1 MAISRTHR
9 PQTFK
14 DVSGQ
19 QHITE
24 TLRREVESDVLG
36 HAYLFSGP
44 RGIGKTTVARIF
56 AKALLCEHPKHGEPD
71 NACDACREIS
81 DGKCID
87 LIEMDAASHTG
98 VDNVREAIIEHVR
111 FGPVR
116 WKRKVYVIDE
126 AHMLSGSAWN
136 ALLKTLEEPPDYAV
150 FVLATTELHK
160 VPATIA
166 SRCQRFEFKRIAPE
180 DMVKRINFLAKEE
193 GMHVDEDVVDAIV
206 RKSDGYVRDAE
217 SLLDQLGSLGEKKIA
232 RDVAELILPVSR
244 LPQASSLL
252 MTCADR
258 DVPGALQSVR
268 ALVEDGVSVMGLFD
282 DLLEVTRLLIRSEDP
297 KEHALLE
304 KGDEGERSV
313 TALFGRYS
321 RAELSEIALLIIER
335 RRDAKGGV
343 DPVFALELLV
353 LAIAGGLLPSQSDHG
368 GKAGGPDALQT
379 SGSGM
384 IMKPSADKT
393 PGVEKK
399 AVSNAPTQSVSKKDE
414 VIEPKLESAKGPI
427 ELSDVRSHWT
437 GIVRAVEQ
445 QNRSLP
451 FILKICHA
459 ESVNGATVM
468 IRFQYPFHLE
478 KIINDLKTKRIVE
491 TAMREVLKRDDI
503 IIDGVVG
510 ELIGT
515 AERPLTTDIVSKVLT
530 AFGGQ
535 LVE

>member
-1 MAISRTHR
+1 MSISRTYR
-9 PQTFK
+9 PQTFS

-24 TLRREVESDVLG
+24 TLRREVETGVLG

-44 RGIGKTTVARIF
+44 RGIGKTTTARIL
-56 AKALLCEHPKHGEPD
+56 AKALLCEHPKKGEPD
-71 NACDACREIS
+71 NTCNACKEIS

-98 VDNVREAIIEHVR
+98 VENVREAIIEHVR

-126 AHMLSGSAWN
+126 AHMLTGSAWN

-150 FVLATTELHK
+150 FILATTELHK
-160 VPATIA
+160 VPSTIA
-166 SRCQRFEFKRIAPE
+166 SRCQRFEFKRIAQE
-180 DMVKRINFLAKEE
+180 DMAKRIKLLAKEE
-193 GMHVDEDVVDAIV
+193 GMQVDEDVVTAIV
-206 RKSDGYVRDAE
+206 RKSDGYVREAE

-232 RDVAELILPVSR
+232 REVAELILPVSR
-244 LPQASSLL
+244 LPQSSSLL
-252 MTCADR
+252 ATCADR
-258 DVPGALQSVR
+258 DVSGALQSVR
-268 ALVEDGVSVMGLFD
+268 SLVEDGVSVMGLFD
-282 DLLEVTRLLIRSEDP
+282 DLLEVIRLLIRSEDP
-297 KEHALLE
+297 KERALLE
-304 KGDEGERSV
+304 NGDEGERSII
-313 TALFGRYS
+313 TLIGRFT
-321 RAELSEIALLIIER
+321 RAELGEIALLIIER

-353 LAIAGGLLPSQSDHG
+353 LAIAGGLLPSQG
-368 GKAGGPDALQT
+368 GQTGRPDGERT
-379 SGSGM
+379 SGRGQST
-384 IMKPSADKT
+384 KPENRSSAST
-393 PGVEKK
+393 EKK
-399 AVSNAPTQSVSKKDE
+399 IANDPTPATESSKNE
-414 VIEPKLESAKGPI
+414 LAESKPAQATGPI
-427 ELSDVRSHWT
+427 EISEVRSHWT

-451 FILKICHA
+451 FILKICNA
-459 ESVNGATVM
+459 ESVNGSTVM

-478 KIINDLKTKRIVE
+478 KIINDIKTKRLVE
-491 TAMREVLKRDDI
+491 TAMREVLNRDDI

-510 ELIGT
+510 DLIGT
-515 AERPLTTDIVSKVLT
+515 AERPLTTDIVTKVLT